1 MNKPAPVNYR
11 VRKAVILALVGLTCV
26 LLFLVFG
33 FRAWSVG
40 VRLAEH
46 REGHVTMVTVVR
58 PPEGWWSVGGAPPS
72 PEAMSIAVTRAR
84 TEILDPLAS
93 EFANA
98 KCEVNLVEEIG
109 DPVNVLLRVVDEV
122 GADVLVVGRR
132 GSSLVERL
140 MLGSVADRLAHEAPC
155 PVLIVP

>member
-1 MNKPAPVNYR
+1 MTWTPDHV
-11 VRKAVILALVGLTCV
+11 VVAVDGSEASVHAA
-26 LLFLVFG
+26 
-33 FRAWSVG
+33 RVG

-46 REGHVTMVTVVR
+46 RSGHVTLITVVR

-72 PEAMSIAVTRAR
+72 PEAMSVAITRAR
-84 TEILDPLAS
+84 TEILEPLAA
-93 EFANA
+93 EFESAD
-98 KCEVNLVEEIG
+98 CSVDVVEEIG
-109 DPVNVLLRVVDEV
+109 DPVAVVLGKVAELD
-122 GADVLVVGRR
+122 ADVLVVGRR